1 MLLLVLLKNDL
12 MYQLKRQQLVKTD
25 MATCWDF
32 FSSPGNLQKITPKYM
47 GFDVLTEVPEKMYE
61 GLMIEYRVR
70 PLLGIP
76 MNWITEITHVK
87 EHHFFVDEQRKG
99 PYRIWHHEHH
109 FETVDNGVLMSD
121 IVSYELPFGIL
132 GKIAHPILVQRKLN
146 EIFDF
151 RFEIVEEIF
160 K

>member
-1 MLLLVLLKNDL
+1 MLLLVLIKNDL

-87 EHHFFVDEQRKG
+87 EHQFFVDEQRKG

-121 IVSYELPFGIL
+121 IVSYELPYGIL

>member
-1 MLLLVLLKNDL
+1 MLLLVLIKNDL

-87 EHHFFVDEQRKG
+87 EHQFFVDEQRKG

-132 GKIAHPILVQRKLN
+132 GKIAHPILVQGKLN

-151 RFEIVEEIF
+151 RFSIVEEIF

>member
-1 MLLLVLLKNDL
+1 MLLLVLVKNDL

-87 EHHFFVDEQRKG
+87 EHQFFVDEQRKG

-121 IVSYELPFGIL
+121 IVSYELPYGIL
-132 GKIAHPILVQRKLN
+132 GKIAHPILVQGKLN

>member
-1 MLLLVLLKNDL
+1 

-25 MATCWDF
+25 LTTCWDF
-32 FSSPGNLQKITPKYM
+32 FSSPANLQKITPKYM
-47 GFDVLTEVPEKMYE
+47 GFDVLTEVPDKMYE
-61 GLMIEYRVR
+61 GLMIEYQVR

-76 MNWITEITHVK
+76 MNWITEIKYVK
-87 EHHFFVDEQRKG
+87 ENNFFVDEQRKG

-109 FETVDNGVLMSD
+109 FEMTANGVLMSD

-151 RFEIVEEIF
+151 RLKAVEEIF